1 MSSVAGSRAV
11 PASVGGVSAIERVK
25 AYFFS
30 DSRRSIQ
37 TVLGSIWV
45 LDGALQFQSFM
56 YGKGFIQF
64 LTNLTGVSPGGSPA
78 ASTRVLPRWSPI
90 RRSSTRGPR

>member
-45 LDGALQFQSFM
+45 LDRSVAVPVVHVWE
-56 YGKGFIQF
+56 GFHPI
-64 LTNLTGVSPGGSPA
+64 PA
-78 ASTRVLPRWSPI
+78 RT
-90 RRSSTRGPR
+90 